1 MLGKLSKYCSGKRL
15 EINKYLTELGLFGSG
30 TLQKQTGGK
39 MKRKRR
45 KTQKRSNKR
54 RRKTQKR
61 RR

>member
-30 TLQKQTGGK
+30 TPQKQTGGK
-39 MKRKRR
+39 MKRRR
-45 KTQKRSNKR
+45 RQTKKRSNK